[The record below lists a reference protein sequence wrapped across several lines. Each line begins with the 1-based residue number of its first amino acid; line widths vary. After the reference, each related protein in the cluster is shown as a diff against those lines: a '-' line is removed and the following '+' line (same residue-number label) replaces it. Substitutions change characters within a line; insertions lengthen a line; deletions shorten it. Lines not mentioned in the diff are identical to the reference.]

1 MAVAYGIESSETL
14 ALTEHAVPL
23 APLAGE
29 NENLNHSALLLIY
42 FVFGRQEEGQRGCQS
57 VVRER
62 IRATRSFIWN

>member
-14 ALTEHAVPL
+14 VLTEHAIPL

-29 NENLNHSALLLIY
+29 SENLIHSTLLLIC

-57 VVRER
+57 VVRQR
-62 IRATRSFIWN
+62 IRATR